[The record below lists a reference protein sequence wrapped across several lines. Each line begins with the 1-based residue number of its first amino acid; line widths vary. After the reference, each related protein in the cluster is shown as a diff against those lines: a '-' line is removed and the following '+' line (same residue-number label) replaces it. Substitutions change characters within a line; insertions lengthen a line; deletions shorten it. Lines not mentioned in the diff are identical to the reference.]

1 MVLRLNGKEVVIPEQ
16 LHQVED
22 AALRDFLYEW
32 TNEQPDVEG
41 HTSGSTG
48 VPKEIRL
55 RKEDMQASAR
65 ITNEFFGIGQASVLL
80 LCLSVSY
87 IAGKM
92 MVVRALEAGAELW
105 CVQVSSHP
113 LRELRNS
120 GFYLAGG
127 AEKKID
133 LAAMVPLQAEE
144 TLKVA
149 EEKKEFICVRQL
161 LIGGAP
167 VSSRLE
173 QQLQLLP
180 VHCYA
185 TYGMTETVSH
195 VALRRMD
202 GRSEYDAL
210 GEVSFSSDCRGCL
223 VIHAPHLT
231 GRKFVTNDMVELK
244 DERHFRWLGRY
255 DHVINSGGIK
265 FFPEVIEG
273 KIASCFSCRYFITSL
288 PDERLGE
295 RIVLVIEGKPQE
307 DESLLMKKLKLFL
320 VAYEM
325 PKEILYLPHFRETFS
340 GKIIRKII

>member
-1 MVLRLNGKEVVIPEQ
+1 MIMRLNGKEILIPEE
-16 LHQVED
+16 LPQVED
-22 AALRDFLYEW
+22 VGLRDFLYEW
-32 TNEQPDVEG
+32 CSDDAHVTG

-48 VPKEIRL
+48 EPKEIRL
-55 RKEDMQASAR
+55 RKEDMRASAR
-65 ITNEFFGIGQASVLL
+65 ITNEFFGIGQESVLL

-105 CVQVSSHP
+105 SVQVNSHP
-113 LRELRNS
+113 MRELGNL
-120 GFYLAGG
+120 G
-127 AEKKID
+127 KKID

-149 EEKKEFICVRQL
+149 AEKKDFLQISQL

-173 QQLQLLP
+173 EQLQLLP

-202 GRSEYDAL
+202 GRSVYHAVGD
-210 GEVSFSSDCRGCL
+210 VSFSTDCRGCL

-231 GRKFVTNDMVELK
+231 DRKFITNDMVELE
-244 DERHFRWLGRY
+244 DSRHFRWLGRY

-265 FFPEVIEG
+265 FFPEEIER

-295 RIVLVIEGKPQE
+295 RIVLVIEGQPHEEEQ
-307 DESLLMKKLKLFL
+307 LLMKKLKSFL
-320 VAYEM
+320 VGYEM
-325 PKEILYLPHFRETFS
+325 PREILYLPHFRETFS
-340 GKIIRKII
+340 GKVIRKIT